1 MTVEFDPFFPIYLGR
16 VNRIQFKL
24 CHEYCETCYVLDKS
38 KDNHKCLSCL
48 PEYQYDYLYFTNQ
61 TEKNPDTCVLEGY
74 YYDTEKE
81 DVSLCSEIEYKYYIN
96 TTNNK
101 KICFPDKE
109 ENECPSSYPLYNETT
124 KECYYCDFDRFKD
137 GECTAD
143 DLTME
148 SCTEC
153 DYDCFVL
160 GGCDFKDFNTSNDDF
175 FEKIKSGGFLKNYT
189 GDDGYLRMSNAN
201 GYGFHLTTVN
211 NELNSLKE
219 DTPKNHSI
227 IDLKDCADLLRS
239 QNGLDSE
246 EDLVILKYENENP
259 SSDGIDK
266 GIQYEVYLPNSETK
280 LDLSVCANTRITIYV
295 PIELSER
302 TQKVYDNMK
311 KQGYNLFDPNDR
323 FYRDICTPY
332 KSIDGTDVVLFDRV
346 NFYEQ
351 NKLICQKN
359 CEFEDYTPESKY
371 MKCDCKVT
379 NEKKIET
386 KEPEKVTKKSV
397 IKSFYNVLKYS
408 NYKVLRCYNLVFRK
422 VTIKE
427 NVGSILSN
435 IYFIGYII
443 AFFIFCYNRGA
454 YFLKGIEKLLK
465 GDKGDNTIELNKEDN
480 ISIFEKKQENID
492 DEIDKKSD
500 GNKVIKFSKD
510 TKNDKSV
517 HTRTVK
523 DISSVSENKNLGTKD
538 VLRNNLVILE
548 QDSKRE
554 LKKTPNEKESKKSEL
569 DKDEEQGLSN
579 YELNALSYN
588 EALMFDNRKF
598 LDMYWYLLRRE
609 HIIIFTFVSWND
621 YNLFSVKLSKLFL
634 TICSD
639 MAFNVFFFSD
649 ESMHKLYTSGGEN
662 DFVGQIAQMVY
673 STIISQLLQI
683 YVEYLIMT
691 DSQYYYLKKLKKN
704 SKLNKKLSLS
714 IIKCIKNKLIAF
726 YISTTIFFLFFWYSA
741 SAFCA
746 VYANTQRIFVTD
758 SYMSSLMGL
767 TYPFALYFISS
778 GLRFLSLK
786 LKGKKKLRILYVLSG
801 KIPLF

>member
-1 MTVEFDPFFPIYLGR
+1 
-16 VNRIQFKL
+16 
-24 CHEYCETCYVLDKS
+24 
-38 KDNHKCLSCL
+38 
-48 PEYQYDYLYFTNQ
+48 
-61 TEKNPDTCVLEGY
+61 
-74 YYDTEKE
+74 
-81 DVSLCSEIEYKYYIN
+81 
-96 TTNNK
+96 
-101 KICFPDKE
+101 
-109 ENECPSSYPLYNETT
+109 
-124 KECYYCDFDRFKD
+124 
-137 GECTAD
+137 
-143 DLTME
+143 
-148 SCTEC
+148 
-153 DYDCFVL
+153 
-160 GGCDFKDFNTSNDDF
+160 
-175 FEKIKSGGFLKNYT
+175 
-189 GDDGYLRMSNAN
+189 
-201 GYGFHLTTVN
+201 
-211 NELNSLKE
+211 
-219 DTPKNHSI
+219 
-227 IDLKDCADLLRS
+227 
-239 QNGLDSE
+239 
-246 EDLVILKYENENP
+246 
-259 SSDGIDK
+259 
-266 GIQYEVYLPNSETK
+266 
-280 LDLSVCANTRITIYV
+280 
-295 PIELSER
+295 
-302 TQKVYDNMK
+302 MK
-311 KQGYNLFDPNDR
+311 KQGYNLFDPNDK

-332 KSIDGTDVVLFDRV
+332 KSIDGTDVILLDRV

-359 CEFEDYTPESKY
+359 CEFDDYNPESKY

-443 AFFIFCYNRGA
+443 AFFIFCYNKGT

-510 TKNDKSV
+510 IKNDKSV

-609 HIIIFTFVSWND
+609 QIIIFTFVSWND
-621 YNLFSVKLSKLFL
+621 YNLFSLKLSKLFL

-649 ESMHKLYTSGGEN
+649 ESMHKIYTSGGEN

-691 DSQYYYLKKLKKN
+691 DSQYYYLKNLKKN
-704 SKLNKKLSLS
+704 SKLDKKLSLS
-714 IIKCIKNKLIAF
+714 IIKCIKNKLITF
-726 YISTTIFFLFFWYSA
+726 YISTTIFFLFFWYSS

-746 VYANTQRIFVTD
+746 VYANTQRIFVAD
-758 SYMSSLMGL
+758 SYMSSLMGM

>member
-1 MTVEFDPFFPIYLGR
+1 MIIY
-16 VNRIQFKL
+16 ISQIK
-24 CHEYCETCYVLDKS
+24 
-38 KDNHKCLSCL
+38 
-48 PEYQYDYLYFTNQ
+48 
-61 TEKNPDTCVLEGY
+61 LEGY
-74 YYDTEKE
+74 YYDTEKK

-124 KECYYCDFDRFKD
+124 KECYYCDFDRFQK
-137 GECTAD
+137 GECAAD

-311 KQGYNLFDPNDR
+311 KQGYNLFDPNDK

-332 KSIDGTDVVLFDRV
+332 KSIDGTDVILLDRV

-510 TKNDKSV
+510 IKNDKSV

-621 YNLFSVKLSKLFL
+621 YNLFSLKLSKLFL

-649 ESMHKLYTSGGEN
+649 E
-662 DFVGQIAQMVY
+662 
-673 STIISQLLQI
+673 

-691 DSQYYYLKKLKKN
+691 DSQYYYLKELKKN
-704 SKLNKKLSLS
+704 NKLNKKLSLS
-714 IIKCIKNKLIAF
+714 IIKCIKNKLITF